1 MKGEP
6 IRLLQYVGNE
16 QSNNFKLENQSL
28 VLKYAFF
35 LRFVWLPARD
45 ADLTTAV
52 LLREPTNSCSPRL
65 VPAVYRVRISIH
77 FIFNQMTNSMAS
89 ETMKCSSHFKELDCR
104 PEK

>member
-1 MKGEP
+1 MKEEP
-6 IRLLQYVGNE
+6 IQLLQYAENE
-16 QSNNFKLENQSL
+16 QNNNFELENQSL

-65 VPAVYRVRISIH
+65 VPAVWQVRNTDTIYS
-77 FIFNQMTNSMAS
+77 Q
-89 ETMKCSSHFKELDCR
+89 
-104 PEK
+104 

>member
-16 QSNNFKLENQSL
+16 RSNNFKLENQSL
-28 VLKYAFF
+28 VLKDAF
-35 LRFVWLPARD
+35 LRFAWILAQD
-45 ADLTTAV
+45 ADLTTV
-52 LLREPTNSCSPRL
+52 VSLRESTNSCSPRL